1 MENNN
6 NSKIL
11 IAIGIIAVVG
21 ILFAVFSNGDK
32 GTDGENDV
40 TKTSQPIPEIV
51 ETADKVTNED
61 GEDVDE
67 KAGVTVEVNADNVIT
82 PTVTVDAKK
91 VATFTM
97 ADVAKHNTASSCYTA
112 VNGSVYDVTAW
123 IAKHPGGEKAILGTC
138 GKDASAAF
146 DKKHG
151 GQARPESEIAN
162 YKIGIL
168 AQ

>member
-21 ILFAVFSNGDK
+21 ILFAIFSNKEGKDGDV
-32 GTDGENDV
+32 DGGV
-40 TKTSQPIPEIV
+40 KSSQPVPEIV

-67 KAGVTVEVNADNVIT
+67 KAGVTVEVDAGSLLKPAIQI
-82 PTVTVDAKK
+82 DAKK
-91 VATFTM
+91 VASFTM
-97 ADVAKHNTASSCYTA
+97 EEVAKHNTAASCYTA

-162 YKIGIL
+162 YKIGVVAL
-168 AQ
+168 

>member
-6 NSKIL
+6 NKIL
-11 IAIGIIAVVG
+11 MVVGAIVAVGII
-21 ILFAVFSNGDK
+21 FAIFSNNDANK
-32 GTDGENDV
+32 EGENGV
-40 TKTSQPIPEIV
+40 TKTSQPVPEIV

-67 KAGVTVEVNADNVIT
+67 KAGVTVEVDAGSLLKPAVQI
-82 PTVTVDAKK
+82 DAKK

-97 ADVAKHNTASSCYTA
+97 EEVAKHNTAASCYTA

-123 IAKHPGGEKAILGTC
+123 IAKHPGGEKAILSTC

-162 YKIGIL
+162 YKIGVVAL
-168 AQ
+168 